1 MLNTRSEKHEKLTP
15 SKYDMIPKLLMVFG
29 SFLILSFIFYSILDF
44 LTEPKEE
51 IVEGIAMEE
60 KYAPRFEPY
69 ADFVFQEEGE
79 LFKLT
84 ITDQETIDEMS
95 YFIEDGMAISQDY
108 GWDVVVQ
115 NMVALSSDIQEE
127 TGESYDF
134 LVMDPEKENEVILLI
149 EDSEVSYNKFPL
161 LEE

>member
-1 MLNTRSEKHEKLTP
+1 MLNTRSEQHEKLTP

-29 SFLILSFIFYSILDF
+29 AFLILSFIFYSILDF
-44 LTEPKEE
+44 LTQPKEE

-69 ADFVFQEEGE
+69 ADFVFQEEGK

-84 ITDQETIDEMS
+84 ITDEETIDEMK
-95 YFIEDGMAISQDY
+95 YFIEDGITISEDY

-115 NMVALSSDIQEE
+115 NMVVLSSEIQEE

-134 LVMDPEKENEVILLI
+134 LVMSPEEENEVWLLV
-149 EDSEVSYNKFPL
+149 EDSQVSYNKFPL
-161 LEE
+161 LAE